1 MVAHT
6 RATRRAVISSGGFAS
21 IALIAPV
28 LAAAEPDEKQL
39 EQHWQDRCRAYR
51 EFEADPEAPDD
62 EARTQAY
69 WGRIDAA
76 EAGILNSTS
85 NTPRAAEIALWV
97 AWSHASPSPAGNYA
111 AVDQG
116 DFAALRAVFPR
127 LDWHEK
133 MIFRALAALR
143 REA

>member
-1 MVAHT
+1 MAT
-6 RATRRAVISSGGFAS
+6 QTTRRAMIGGAGLAGV
-21 IALIAPV
+21 ALIMPAIAP
-28 LAAAEPDEKQL
+28 AAGNPVDTQIER
-39 EQHWQDRCRAYR
+39 HWQDRCLAYR
-51 EFEADPEAPDD
+51 EFEADPETPDD
-62 EARTQAY
+62 DARTQAY

-85 NTPRAAEIALWV
+85 NTQRAAEIALWV

-133 MIFRALAALR
+133 LMFRALAVLR
-143 REA
+143 GEA